1 MVSLIG
7 LFSVLTML
15 FKIVEVFVTEKFPW
29 WSCSGGGFYLGPANA
44 TNATHGNPQGG
55 TMSVPKADLRLVKA
69 LRESIWSDFF
79 LQLQT
84 CRLRGQIEHDQFRK
98 KKHAYAFIFRGV
110 SQLNCEEIT
119 FGSCTSRVDD
129 VFSLG
134 IVELILRLDLHG

>member
-1 MVSLIG
+1 
-7 LFSVLTML
+7 
-15 FKIVEVFVTEKFPW
+15 
-29 WSCSGGGFYLGPANA
+29 
-44 TNATHGNPQGG
+44 
-55 TMSVPKADLRLVKA
+55 MSIPKGDLRLAKA
-69 LRESIWSDFF
+69 LRKSIWSDFF

-110 SQLNCEEIT
+110 SQLNYEEIT
-119 FGSCTSRVDD
+119 FSSCTSRVDD